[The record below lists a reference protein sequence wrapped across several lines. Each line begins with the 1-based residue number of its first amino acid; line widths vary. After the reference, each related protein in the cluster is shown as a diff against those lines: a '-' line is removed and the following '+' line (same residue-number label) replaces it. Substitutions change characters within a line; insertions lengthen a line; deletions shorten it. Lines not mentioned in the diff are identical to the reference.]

1 MTGCQRPVHGFSDEY
16 LERCRELC
24 PEDIVRYL
32 DDFRRVHGAASAR
45 SKLISLKVP
54 EPLLAAFKAKA
65 RLNGVLYQTQIK
77 NLMRAWLEES

>member
-1 MTGCQRPVHGFSDEY
+1 MTECQRPVHGFFDEY